1 MEKRKKTRARWSLAA
16 VSVLA
21 PLLWAASNCIAEF
34 RVERIFGRET
44 PTGPYKHP
52 ACITELK
59 NGDLYLV
66 YFGGGGEYE
75 TDTAVYGSRLVD
87 GSAQWKTP
95 RVIAKDPFRS
105 AGNAVIW
112 EAPDGVVWLFYVV
125 RFGSTWSDSRI
136 QVKISKDGAETWSDA
151 SLLAL
156 EAGMMVRNRP
166 IVLGGGDYLLPVY
179 RETGSDTES
188 VGPESTSLFLRYDPR
203 NRRWTQTA
211 PIRSKNGNIQ
221 PAVVEITGDHL
232 VAYCRRGGGYG
243 AGTRGFIVRS
253 ESRDGGR
260 TWSEGQDS
268 AFPNPNAA
276 VDFIR
281 LQSGRL
287 LLVYN
292 DSMTGRSPLTAAIS
306 EDADKSYPCRR
317 NIADGPGS
325 FAYPVAIQTRDGRI
339 HVVFTSQE
347 RTVINRAIFDE
358 DWVLEG
364 KRTGE
369 KR

>member
-1 MEKRKKTRARWSLAA
+1 
-16 VSVLA
+16 
-21 PLLWAASNCIAEF
+21 
-34 RVERIFGRET
+34 
-44 PTGPYKHP
+44 
-52 ACITELK
+52 
-59 NGDLYLV
+59 
-66 YFGGGGEYE
+66 
-75 TDTAVYGSRLVD
+75 
-87 GSAQWKTP
+87 
-95 RVIAKDPFRS
+95 
-105 AGNAVIW
+105 
-112 EAPDGVVWLFYVV
+112 
-125 RFGSTWSDSRI
+125 
-136 QVKISKDGAETWSDA
+136 
-151 SLLAL
+151 
-156 EAGMMVRNRP
+156 
-166 IVLGGGDYLLPVY
+166 
-179 RETGSDTES
+179 
-188 VGPESTSLFLRYDPR
+188 
-203 NRRWTQTA
+203 
-211 PIRSKNGNIQ
+211 
-221 PAVVEITGDHL
+221 
-232 VAYCRRGGGYG
+232 
-243 AGTRGFIVRS
+243 
-253 ESRDGGR
+253 
-260 TWSEGQDS
+260 
-268 AFPNPNAA
+268 